1 MTLAEQEK
9 IESYRKNIAEVLR
22 ILDEIIEIIRF
33 QDNPENAIID
43 QKLEEIKKIFDH
55 KKPGLHIGTEVK
67 RIGEIL
73 SQQPN
78 IENSYVMGGDWAMIN
93 YSNSKLLFG
102 NFVEGDGKESLRSYI
117 TRENWSET
125 DIHVSNMFSIPSDRN
140 DIYKPVPDY
149 LVYTPNVLIAS
160 PENLKI
166 LENPNDP
173 EVKSFMELLYKSKL
187 GTLVYKIKHIPE

>member
-1 MTLAEQEK
+1 
-9 IESYRKNIAEVLR
+9 
-22 ILDEIIEIIRF
+22 
-33 QDNPENAIID
+33 
-43 QKLEEIKKIFDH
+43 
-55 KKPGLHIGTEVK
+55 
-67 RIGEIL
+67 
-73 SQQPN
+73 
-78 IENSYVMGGDWAMIN
+78 MGNDWALIY
-93 YSNSKLLFG
+93 YSQSKLLYADFA
-102 NFVEGDGKESLRSYI
+102 EGDEKEGLRSYI

-125 DIHVSNMFSIPSDRN
+125 DIYISNMFSIPSDRN

-187 GTLVYKIKHIPE
+187 GTLVYKINHRLE